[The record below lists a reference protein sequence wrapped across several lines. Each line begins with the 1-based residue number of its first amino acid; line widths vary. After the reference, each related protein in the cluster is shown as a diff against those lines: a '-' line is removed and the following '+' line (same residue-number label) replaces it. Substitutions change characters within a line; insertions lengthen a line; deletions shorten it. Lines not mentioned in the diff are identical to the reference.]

1 MNRRS
6 LMAGICTA
14 PFTEG
19 MVDKMTVLAQA
30 KQKSQ
35 RACEQVE
42 LIYAL
47 CGAMKNQHSFS
58 ESYFTNF
65 FSYRKF

>member
-14 PFTEG
+14 TFTKG
-19 MVDKMTVLAQA
+19 MTNDVTLLAQA

-42 LIYAL
+42 
-47 CGAMKNQHSFS
+47 
-58 ESYFTNF
+58 
-65 FSYRKF
+65 